1 MMLSWEFPP
10 RTVGGISTHVYN
22 LSRQLASLGV
32 DTCVVTCDFPGAPE
46 REEVNGVQV
55 LRVDSYK
62 TPSPDFATWDYLM
75 NVNLQ
80 KEAATIIGN
89 LDGHVNMIHAHDW
102 LVANAALGLK
112 HILRIP
118 LVATI
123 HATEIGRRNGL
134 HTDYEQMI
142 HQTENWLVHEAWK
155 TVCCSQYMASQVRW
169 AYGLPEDR
177 VVMIPNGV
185 DTSVF
190 EENFNRP
197 EFRSKFASP
206 DEKIVL
212 FVGRLV
218 HEKGVQTLIN
228 AIPKVLARVNAK
240 FVIVG
245 DGGMKDF
252 LMVQV
257 RNMRLAHKI
266 FFTGFLDE
274 RSLKFLYRCAD
285 VCVVPSLYEPFGITA
300 LEAMAAKTPVV
311 VSDTG
316 GLAEIVEHDKTGVKV
331 FTGNADSLAWGISK
345 VLLDSGYAEWI
356 KSNAYNKVLEVY
368 NWRGIAA
375 KTKAL
380 YERIYD
386 EYMGGSWKPT

>member
-1 MMLSWEFPP
+1 MMFSWEFPP
-10 RTVGGISTHVYN
+10 RIVGGISAHVYN
-22 LSRQLASLGV
+22 LSRQLVSLGV
-32 DTCVVTCDFPGAPE
+32 DTYVVTCDFPGAAE
-46 REEVNGVQV
+46 RDEVDGVHV
-55 LRVDSYK
+55 VRVDSYK

-75 NVNLQ
+75 NVNMQ
-80 KEAATIIGN
+80 KEAASIISSLKGN
-89 LDGHVNMIHAHDW
+89 FDIVHAHDW

-112 HILRIP
+112 NIFRVP

-123 HATEIGRRNGL
+123 HSTEIGRRNGL
-134 HTDYEQMI
+134 HTDYERMI

-155 TVCCSQYMASQVRW
+155 TLCCSQYMSSQVRW
-169 AYGLPEDR
+169 AYGLSGDKVE
-177 VVMIPNGV
+177 MIPNGV
-185 DTSVF
+185 DASMF
-190 EENFNRP
+190 EESFSKP
-197 EFRSKFASP
+197 EFRSKFALP
-206 DEKIVL
+206 DEKIIL

-218 HEKGVQTLIN
+218 YEKGVQTLIN
-228 AIPKVLARVNAK
+228 AAPKVLARVNAK

-252 LMVQV
+252 LVGHV

-274 RSLKFLYRCAD
+274 QSLRFLYRCAD

-300 LEAMAAKTPVV
+300 LEAMAAKTPLV

-331 FTGNADSLAWGISK
+331 FAGSADSLAWGIIR

-356 KSNAYNKVLEVY
+356 QSNAYSKVLEVY
-368 NWRGIAA
+368 NWKRIAVE
-375 KTKAL
+375 TKSL
-380 YERIYD
+380 YEKICDDY
-386 EYMGGSWKPT
+386 EKGHWKPT